1 VLPSYQTYSIA
12 EEEAGFPDTAVSYQE
27 KLEKV
32 VAKILRLGFN
42 FKRDV

>member
-1 VLPSYQTYSIA
+1 MPSCNTYSIA

-32 VAKILRLGFN
+32 VAKILRFGFN